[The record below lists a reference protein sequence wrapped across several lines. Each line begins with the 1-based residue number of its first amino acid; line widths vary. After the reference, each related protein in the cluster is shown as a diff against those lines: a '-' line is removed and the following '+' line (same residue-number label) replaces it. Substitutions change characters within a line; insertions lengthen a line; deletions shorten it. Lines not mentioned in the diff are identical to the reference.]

1 MGSNVILLHF
11 FAGNFS
17 QVYEIFCNSICKET
31 LTVALTVCKRKLSTV
46 GYKYD
51 KIIFTAVFMVIAIK
65 CIQLM
70 FLQAQVFPLGMSNI
84 CDCLCPKVT
93 LPYKNC
99 R

>member
-1 MGSNVILLHF
+1 
-11 FAGNFS
+11 
-17 QVYEIFCNSICKET
+17 
-31 LTVALTVCKRKLSTV
+31 
-46 GYKYD
+46 
-51 KIIFTAVFMVIAIK
+51 MVIAIK

-99 R
+99 RWESELFLIFSVFM